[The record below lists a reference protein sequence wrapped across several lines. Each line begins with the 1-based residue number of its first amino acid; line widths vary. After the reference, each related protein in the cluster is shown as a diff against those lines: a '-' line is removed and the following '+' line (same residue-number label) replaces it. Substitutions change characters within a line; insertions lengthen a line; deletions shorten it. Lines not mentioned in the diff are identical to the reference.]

1 MNLSPFFVKQALA
14 GGYRLPIFELAKH
27 ARLFIPLIPSRPI
40 EASINVTDNCNVKC
54 ITCSMWRQKSV
65 DELTTA
71 EIHSILAQLK
81 SLGISYLVLTGGEP
95 LLRRDLSSIVR
106 KAKELKFDRIQIITN
121 ASLLTRQRAEDL
133 LESGVTTI
141 HISLNGSKD
150 AHDMTRGVKGSY
162 ERCFAALRSL
172 VELRDSNYKHLEI
185 KVVSIVMPTILGEI
199 PHLLDICRDL
209 KVELTLS
216 PLDTHS
222 YLFRS
227 ATQDMDGLDQEK
239 LDEAIMQLHQV
250 LRAHPEVISETHTS
264 LEYVR
269 RYFIDP
275 RRGDIP
281 CYLGYLAIYIG
292 AHGEVYSGCNVL
304 PPIGNLRDKPLRQ
317 IISSAAYKQRLGDM
331 FIKKCPGCACGY
343 RLNLYA
349 HAPALMNEIL
359 GKLRIGLPA
368 KRGQIA
374 STGVALHTPQVI
386 DRDS

>member
-1 MNLSPFFVKQALA
+1 MNFSPFFLKQALA
-14 GGYRLPIFELAKH
+14 GAYKLPLFELARQAKPFRH
-27 ARLFIPLIPSRPI
+27 LLPFRPV
-40 EASINVTDNCNVKC
+40 EASINVTDNCNARC
-54 ITCSMWRQKSV
+54 TTCPMWKQKSV

-81 SLGISYLVLTGGEP
+81 SLGVSYLVLTGGEP
-95 LLRRDLSSIVR
+95 LLRRDLSSIVE

-133 LESGVTTI
+133 VESGVTTV

-150 AHDMTRGVKGSY
+150 VHDMTRGVTGSY
-162 ERCFAALRSL
+162 QRCLTALRSL
-172 VELRDSNYKHLEI
+172 VELRDGNYKHLEI
-185 KVVSIVMPTILGEI
+185 KVLPIVMQTTLNEI

-227 ATQDMDGLDQEK
+227 NTQNMVEIEQEK
-239 LDEAIMQLHQV
+239 LDEVIMKLHQV
-250 LRAHPEVISETHTS
+250 LRAHPGLISETHTS

-269 RYFIDP
+269 KYFIDP

-292 AHGEVYSGCNVL
+292 AHGEVYSGCNAL
-304 PPIGNLRDKPLRQ
+304 PPVGNLRDKPLRQ
-317 IISSAAYKQRLGDM
+317 IINSAAYKQRLGDM
-331 FIKKCPGCACGY
+331 FIKRCPGCACGY

-349 HAPALMNEIL
+349 HVPAVMNEIL
-359 GKLRIGLPA
+359 WRLGIR
-368 KRGQIA
+368 
-374 STGVALHTPQVI
+374 S
-386 DRDS
+386 S